1 MKIRSRLYITIIK
14 ILSQHKKWLDVRHMF
29 TLAWMVVGAIRS
41 ERINLTAW
49 IPYVEGK
56 AQYAQS
62 TQRRFQRW
70 VKNDRINANNLYAP
84 LIQRSLTEWGDHT
97 LYLALDTSQ
106 LFEDY
111 CLIRV
116 SVVFRGRAVPVDW
129 KVIEHKSSTVA
140 YDVYKGLLDAAS
152 RLLPMGARVVF
163 LADRGFADT
172 DLMKHAKAL
181 GWHYRI
187 RIKSNFL
194 VFYKGQW
201 RSVDTF
207 SLQPGDVM
215 FLNDVLLTGQEYGPV
230 HLALGYSPDGKEKW
244 YVVSDEHVSYETF
257 VEYGFRFDIE
267 ENFLDDKSNGFQL
280 EDSKIRS
287 AEELERLCIVPA
299 VATLYLVSQG
309 VEVVKKDKR
318 RYVDPHWFRGSSYL
332 KIGWNWV
339 KMALTRG
346 WRLTSK
352 LCLTGGSDPEP
363 AIASISST
371 KTRPERYR
379 FTVFG
384 SVCLN
389 TS

>member
-14 ILSQHKKWLDVRHMF
+14 ILSQQKKWLDIRHML
-29 TLAWMVVGAIRS
+29 TLAWMVVGVIRS
-41 ERINLTAW
+41 EKISLTAW

-70 VKNDRINANNLYAP
+70 VKNDRINVNELYAP
-84 LIQRSLTEWGDHT
+84 LIQGSLAEWGDHT
-97 LYLALDTSQ
+97 LHLALDTSRV
-106 LFEDY
+106 FEDY
-111 CLIRV
+111 CLIRI
-116 SVVFRGRAVPVDW
+116 SVVFRGRAVPMVW
-129 KVIEHKSSTVA
+129 KVIEHKSNTVA
-140 YDVYKGLLDAAS
+140 YDVYKGLLDSAA
-152 RLLPMGARVVF
+152 RLVPMGVKVMF

-172 DLMKHAKAL
+172 DLMKHAKEL

-201 RSVDTF
+201 RNVDTF
-207 SLQPGDVM
+207 PLQPGEAI
-215 FLNDVLLTGQEYGPV
+215 FLNDVHLTGQEYGPV
-230 HLALGYSPDGKEKW
+230 HLALGYSLDGKEKW
-244 YVVSDEHVSYETF
+244 YVASDEPAGYETF
-257 VEYGFRFDIE
+257 DEYGLRFDIE

-287 AEELERLCIVPA
+287 AEELERLCMVLA
-299 VATLYLVSQG
+299 VATLYLISQG
-309 VEVVKKDKR
+309 VEVVRKNKR
-318 RYVDPHWFRGSSYL
+318 RYVDPHWFRGNSYL

-339 KMALTRG
+339 KMALTKG

-352 LCLTGGSDPEP
+352 LCLMGGSDPEP

-371 KTRPERYR
+371 MTRLP
-379 FTVFG
+379 VFG

-389 TS
+389 SSQCSDF